1 MPNVNVSIRD
11 VGGQA
16 VVVLRGELDL
26 AVTPG
31 AASHLIAAVAACGP
45 FVIVDLAALESLG
58 YGGLGVLVR
67 VLKWTR
73 DGGGEM
79 SLAAPQPQVHRVL
92 DITGLIDVF
101 PVFPSVEQ
109 AVSSARRDMPRPPA
123 ALRPSRVAARSG
135 RRQPAYCAACRP
147 PAWRAP
153 GHRTCWPRHTGR
165 DVCRPWRRGTRAPL
179 PAAYGRPGVRE
190 LRCDRVSHELRDDGM
205 APNRGRHRAHCGAG
219 STDAVVRPAGAI
231 RCRFAAHAD
240 NRHPGPC
247 PGPGH
252 CYRST
257 IEEREGCPSLDRNSI
272 GE

>member
-1 MPNVNVSIRD
+1 MPNVNVSIRN

-79 SLAAPQPQVHRVL
+79 SLAAPQQQVHRVL
-92 DITGLIDVF
+92 DVTGLIDVF

-109 AVSSARRDMPRPPA
+109 AVSSARRALSLPPA
-123 ALRPSRVAARSG
+123 AWRPSRAATATRRG
-135 RRQPAYCAACRP
+135 GRQPARCAACRP
-147 PAWRAP
+147 PAWRVP
-153 GHRTCWPRHTGR
+153 GHRTCRPRRIAR
-165 DVCRPWRRGTRAPL
+165 DACRQWRRGTRAP
-179 PAAYGRPGVRE
+179 
-190 LRCDRVSHELRDDGM
+190 
-205 APNRGRHRAHCGAG
+205 
-219 STDAVVRPAGAI
+219 
-231 RCRFAAHAD
+231 
-240 NRHPGPC
+240 
-247 PGPGH
+247 
-252 CYRST
+252 
-257 IEEREGCPSLDRNSI
+257 
-272 GE
+272 

>member
-11 VGGQA
+11 VSGQA

-79 SLAAPQPQVHRVL
+79 SLAAPRQQVHQVL
-92 DITGLIDVF
+92 DVTGLIDVF

-109 AVSSARRDMPRPPA
+109 AVSSARRALPRPPA
-123 ALRPSRVAARSG
+123 ALQPSRAATATRPG
-135 RRQPAYCAACRP
+135 GRQPAYCGACRP
-147 PAWRAP
+147 PAWRVP
-153 GHRTCWPRHTGR
+153 GHRTCRPRHMGR
-165 DVCRPWRRGTRAPL
+165 DACRQWRRGTRAP
-179 PAAYGRPGVRE
+179 
-190 LRCDRVSHELRDDGM
+190 
-205 APNRGRHRAHCGAG
+205 
-219 STDAVVRPAGAI
+219 
-231 RCRFAAHAD
+231 
-240 NRHPGPC
+240 
-247 PGPGH
+247 
-252 CYRST
+252 
-257 IEEREGCPSLDRNSI
+257 
-272 GE
+272 